1 MTFGKNAERILQR
14 NLDVQ
19 NTKKNINMKG
29 IKIRKKQK
37 EKFLRAV
44 RALNANVEELVKI
57 DDKNFDHF
65 FINAT
70 SQQDIFDLSYLYATY
85 VLLDLK
91 QQKLF

>member
-1 MTFGKNAERILQR
+1 MTFRENAETIFKR
-14 NLDVQ
+14 NLVQ
-19 NTKKNINMKG
+19 KRTNMKG
-29 IKIRKKQK
+29 IKIEKKHK

-44 RALNANVEELVKI
+44 KTLNTNVEELVKI
-57 DDKNFDHF
+57 ADKNYYHY

-85 VLLDLK
+85 VLIDLK